1 MGKLLRLE
9 RAAAPAV
16 QVPGGTHG
24 TFTLF
29 SQAGGAALA
38 ADPTAYTMGVQF
50 KVSTVGVNSAT
61 LTAVWFNSPAGA
73 ASLPGMIALYL
84 VAGTVLIMSQAAA
97 WSGVAGAGWVRAP
110 VTSPP
115 ALTLGASYKA
125 CILMAVGANFYGS
138 TANYWTSG
146 AGGAGITNGPL
157 SAPNNAGGDGGQDTF
172 NQSAVLTYP
181 LTSFNAT
188 NYWVDPE
195 VAT

>member
-50 KVSTVGVNSAT
+50 KVSTVGVTSAT

-73 ASLPGMIALYL
+73 ASLPGRIALYL
-84 VAGTVLIMSQAAA
+84 VAGA
-97 WSGVAGAGWVRAP
+97 AGAGWVRAP
-110 VTSPP
+110 GTSPP
-115 ALTLGASYKA
+115 ALTVGGSYKG
-125 CILMAVGANFYGS
+125 CILRAVGANCYGS
-138 TANYWTSG
+138 TARYWTSG
-146 AGGAGITNGPL
+146 AG
-157 SAPNNAGGDGGQDTF
+157 
-172 NQSAVLTYP
+172 
-181 LTSFNAT
+181 
-188 NYWVDPE
+188 
-195 VAT
+195 

>member
-84 VAGTVLIMSQAAA
+84 VAGTVILLVKRRDT
-97 WSGVAGAGWVRAP
+97 VALLR
-110 VTSPP
+110 
-115 ALTLGASYKA
+115 
-125 CILMAVGANFYGS
+125 
-138 TANYWTSG
+138 
-146 AGGAGITNGPL
+146 
-157 SAPNNAGGDGGQDTF
+157 DGFHTPHHQ
-172 NQSAVLTYP
+172 LHHP
-181 LTSFNAT
+181 RR
-188 NYWVDPE
+188 
-195 VAT
+195 

>member
-61 LTAVWFNSPAGA
+61 LTAVWFNSP
-73 ASLPGMIALYL
+73 
-84 VAGTVLIMSQAAA
+84 
-97 WSGVAGAGWVRAP
+97 
-110 VTSPP
+110 
-115 ALTLGASYKA
+115 
-125 CILMAVGANFYGS
+125 
-138 TANYWTSG
+138 
-146 AGGAGITNGPL
+146 
-157 SAPNNAGGDGGQDTF
+157 GGDGGQDTF